1 MSLTSSAQLCVL
13 DKDALDPIPLCS
25 LPPDC
30 HSLLLGF
37 LATMSSATPAAN
49 LAAEKQAQRQTQ
61 SLHDYRAQP
70 PASRAASIKSSSAPP
85 KDAVAGEPITS
96 LPKTHFSTLALIGL
110 CYCILNSWTAASAS
124 MSIALISGGPSVTLW
139 GMVVAFFGVMATA
152 LSMAEICHVYPTT
165 GGQYHWSFLL
175 SPPRFRYAIAYFTGW
190 ISCAGWIALTA
201 TASSL
206 AGQFIVG
213 IIALLHE
220 NYESKPWHIF
230 LVYVAFSIG
239 AWIINAFGVR
249 ILDSLNRAAMIW
261 SLVGAVVIM
270 ITCLARASPNY
281 QDAKFV
287 FSNYVNQTGWNNGVA
302 WILGLLQANFSLV
315 GSDGATHLVDEI
327 DNPSINAPRAMI
339 LAVAIGASSTFIV
352 LMVFLFVLKDF
363 DGVTSSPAGA
373 LLEII
378 YQAVGNKAGAVCL
391 LMFPVLS
398 MGFTA
403 TALLT
408 TSSRMSQAFARDRGL
423 PFSRVLARI
432 SSKEEVPIPSL
443 IFTTI
448 WVIVFGC
455 IYLGSSS
462 ALNAILSSS
471 VVLLQFS
478 YIIPIIL
485 LVARGRKVLDQ
496 DNNQKRRFNLGP
508 YLGPAVNLF
517 SIAFVIFTNVFFLF
531 PPDLPV
537 TGTNMNYTIVVIAVV
552 AVLSATA
559 WFIHGKSNFKGPL
572 DMDEILFRTR
582 GFTRFELE
590 DHSPHTTKH

>member
-1 MSLTSSAQLCVL
+1 MSTTSPSTTAGGGG
-13 DKDALDPIPLCS
+13 I
-25 LPPDC
+25 
-30 HSLLLGF
+30 
-37 LATMSSATPAAN
+37 SSN
-49 LAAEKQAQRQTQ
+49 LAAEKRAQAQTQ
-61 SLHDYRAQP
+61 SIHDYRTHP
-70 PASRAASIKSSSAPP
+70 TTAAPDTVIHAK
-85 KDAVAGEPITS
+85 
-96 LPKTHFSTLALIGL
+96 HFSSLALIGL

-139 GMVVAFFGVMATA
+139 GMVVAFVGVMACA

-175 SPPRFRYAIAYFTGW
+175 APARYRYAIAYFTGW
-190 ISCAGWIALTA
+190 ISVAGWVALTA

-230 LVYVAFSIG
+230 LVYVAFSLG
-239 AWIINAFGVR
+239 AWTINAFGVR

-270 ITCLARASPNY
+270 ITCLARATPNY
-281 QDAKFV
+281 QSAKFV
-287 FSNYVNQTGWNNGVA
+287 FGQFTNSTGWNNGVA
-302 WILGLLQANFSLV
+302 WILGLLQAAFSLL
-315 GSDGATHLVDEI
+315 GSDGATHLIDEI
-327 DNPSINAPRAMI
+327 DRPAINAPRAMI

-363 DGVTSSPAGA
+363 DAVTSSPAGA

-378 YQAVGNKAGAVCL
+378 FQAVGNRAGAVCL
-391 LMFPVLS
+391 LIFPVVS
-398 MGFTA
+398 MAFTA

-423 PFSRVLARI
+423 PFSNLFAKI
-432 SSKEEVPIPSL
+432 STKNEVPIPAL
-443 IFTTI
+443 ILTTT

-455 IYLGSSS
+455 IYLGSTS

-478 YIIPIIL
+478 YIIPIVLL
-485 LVARGRKVLDQ
+485 LVRGRKVLD
-496 DNNQKRRFNLGP
+496 DATPEKRHFDLGP
-508 YLGPAVNLF
+508 RMGPVINVFAVLF
-517 SIAFVIFTNVFFLF
+517 VLFTDVFFLF
-531 PPDLPV
+531 PPELPV
-537 TGTNMNYTIVVIAVV
+537 TGSSMNYTVVVVAVV
-552 AVLSATA
+552 AIMSGAA
-559 WFIHGKSNFKGPL
+559 WLLKGRKEFKGPL

-582 GFTRFELE
+582 GFARFDAE
-590 DHSPHTTKH
+590 DASAASTAGAQVVGEKETS

>member
-1 MSLTSSAQLCVL
+1 
-13 DKDALDPIPLCS
+13 
-25 LPPDC
+25 
-30 HSLLLGF
+30 
-37 LATMSSATPAAN
+37 MSSSKPAPAGPAGAEAGAAAN
-49 LAAEKQAQRQTQ
+49 LANEKRAQQQTQ
-61 SLHDYRAQP
+61 TLHDYRAHP
-70 PASRAASIKSSSAPP
+70 EARASSKHLGSTAESPAASATG
-85 KDAVAGEPITS
+85 AITVID
-96 LPKTHFSTLALIGL
+96 KTHFSTLALIGL

-124 MSIALISGGPSVTLW
+124 MSIALISGGPSVALW
-139 GMVVAFFGVMATA
+139 GMVVAFVGVMATA

-165 GGQYHWSFLL
+165 GGQYHWSFCLA
-175 SPPRFRYAIAYFTGW
+175 PARYRYVIAYFTGW
-190 ISCAGWIALTA
+190 TAVAGWVALTA

-213 IIALLHE
+213 IIALLHP
-220 NYESKPWHIF
+220 NYESQPWHIF
-230 LVYVAFSIG
+230 LVYVAFSLG
-239 AWIINAFGVR
+239 AWVINAFGVR

-270 ITCLARASPNY
+270 ITCLARATPDY

-287 FSNYVNQTGWNNGVA
+287 FGKYVNQTGWNNGVA
-302 WILGLLQANFSLV
+302 WILGLLQAAFSLI

-327 DNPSINAPRAMI
+327 DRPAINAPRAMI

-352 LMVFLFVLKDF
+352 LMVFLFVLRDF
-363 DGVTSSPAGA
+363 DAVIESSAGA

-391 LMFPVLS
+391 LIFPVCS
-398 MGFTA
+398 MAFTA

-423 PFSRVLARI
+423 PFSNLLQRI
-432 SSKEEVPIPSL
+432 SAKNEVPIPAL
-443 IFTTI
+443 VLTTI

-478 YIIPIIL
+478 YIVPIVL
-485 LVARGRKVLDQ
+485 LLIRGRKVLDT
-496 DNNQKRRFNLGP
+496 DNAGAEGRRHFDLGR
-508 YLGPAVNLF
+508 LGLPINVFA
-517 SIAFVIFTNVFFLF
+517 IAFVLFTNVFFLF
-531 PPDLPV
+531 PPELP
-537 TGTNMNYTIVVIAVV
+537 TTSTNMNYTIVVV
-552 AVLSATA
+552 AIVAIMSGAA
-559 WFIHGKSNFKGPL
+559 WMAHGRKWYKGPL

-582 GFTRFELE
+582 GFGRFDAAEQKPE
-590 DHSPHTTKH
+590 SATV